1 MNLLARLHARLGDL
15 WWYTLLLF
23 AAQRIGDAIN
33 LFVGLWLVPKYVP
46 QSELGAVMPLTQF
59 VSFIGIPL
67 AIVAIPFMKFLGEYA
82 GRGEMG
88 KVKALLRDVFLGTGA
103 MAVLTLLLAW
113 VAMPFVF
120 ERLRIQVGSLG
131 ILVVAVSILSA
142 GANIFQNAVQGL
154 KIFQATIW
162 FSVLAAP
169 LRLVLMLLTMP
180 FRALS
185 GYFVGQGA
193 GPFVMVAGSLWA
205 LRGRLGASVKAQP
218 YLREDWGRIW
228 RYTWP
233 IALNTVAATVFLSV
247 DQLVIR
253 HRLSEFDSAG
263 YYMISRFAEIAN
275 YLGSAFAFFLFPLV
289 ASRPGKDA
297 ESRRVLRH
305 SLLGTVSGGL
315 LVALLLLLGGRALLG
330 LNEQW
335 RVYQPLAFEMFLL
348 AVCNTVTVANSCI
361 TVYEMAQGRFRF
373 LWYLLPVCVFKMVLV
388 YCVTGYT
395 FFTGLLPQPWLDAVA
410 ALNPNRLDFVLYV
423 FLGFQLVLLPCL
435 LRDAF
440 GRPRAACG
448 EVVGGR

>member
-1 MNLLARLHARLGDL
+1 MNLFSRFHARLGDL
-15 WWYTLLLF
+15 WWYTLLMF
-23 AAQRIGDAIN
+23 AAQRFGDAVN

-67 AIVAIPFMKFLGEYA
+67 AVVAIPFMKFLGEYA
-82 GRGEMG
+82 ARGEMG
-88 KVKALLRDVFLGTGA
+88 KVKTLLRDVFVGTGA
-103 MAVLTLLLAW
+103 MAFLTLLLAW

-120 ERLRIQVGSLG
+120 ERMRIQIGSLG
-131 ILVVAVSILSA
+131 ILIVGVSIL
-142 GANIFQNAVQGL
+142 GAASNIFQNAVQGL

-162 FSVLAAP
+162 FGVLSAP
-169 LRLVLMLLTMP
+169 LRLALMLVTMP

-185 GYFVGQGA
+185 GYFVGQSA
-193 GPFVMVAGSLWA
+193 GPSVMVLGSLWA
-205 LRGRLGASVKAQP
+205 LRRKLGPAVKAQP

-233 IALNTVAATVFLSV
+233 IALNTISATVFLSV

-275 YLGSAFAFFLFPLV
+275 YLGGAFVVFLFPLV

-297 ESRRVLRH
+297 ESRKVLRH
-305 SLLGTVSGGL
+305 SLLGTCAGGL
-315 LVALLLLLGGRALLG
+315 AVAVLLLLGGRALLG
-330 LNEQW
+330 LNAQW
-335 RVYQPLAFEMFLL
+335 RLYQPLAFEMFLL

-373 LWYLLPVCVFKMVLV
+373 LRYLLPLCTLKMVLL

-395 FFTGLLPQPWLDAVA
+395 FFTGMLPQSWLDAVA
-410 ALNPNRLDFVLYV
+410 AFNPNRLSVLLWT
-423 FLGFQLVLLPCL
+423 FLAFQLLLLPML

-440 GRPRAACG
+440 VRPRT
-448 EVVGGR
+448 R

>member
-1 MNLLARLHARLGDL
+1 MNPFSRLPARMGDL
-15 WWYTLLLF
+15 WRYTLLLF
-23 AAQRIGDAIN
+23 AAQRFGDAIN

-82 GRGEMG
+82 ARGEMG
-88 KVKALLRDVFLGTGA
+88 KVKALLRDVFFGTGA

-131 ILVVAVSILSA
+131 ILVVGVSILSA

-154 KIFQATIW
+154 KLFQATIW
-162 FSVLAAP
+162 FSAVTAP
-169 LRLVLMLLTMP
+169 LRLVLMLVTMP

-193 GPFVMVAGSLWA
+193 SPSVMVLGSLWA
-205 LRGRLGASVKAQP
+205 LRGKLGPSVKAQP

-228 RYTWP
+228 RYAWP
-233 IALNTVAATVFLSV
+233 IALNTVSATVFLSV

-289 ASRPGKDA
+289 AGRPGKDA
-297 ESRRVLRH
+297 ESRKVLMH
-305 SLLGTVSGGL
+305 SLLGTFVGGL
-315 LVALLLLLGGRALLG
+315 GIAALLLVGGGALLG
-330 LNEQW
+330 LNAQW

-348 AVCNTVTVANSCI
+348 AFCNTVTVANSCI
-361 TVYEMAQGRFRF
+361 TTYEMAQGRFRF
-373 LWYLLPVCVFKMVLV
+373 LWYLLPVCAFKMVLV

-410 ALNPNRLDFVLYV
+410 AFNPNRLSVVLWT
-423 FLGFQLVLLPCL
+423 FLAFQLLLLPCL
-435 LRDAF
+435 LFDAF
-440 GRPRAACG
+440 GRHRAG
-448 EVVGGR
+448 T